1 MQVTGRPGQGCSV
14 GSRWLVVDKDAERVP
29 SHPVLIVQHLQTQ
42 HHLLLQA
49 PAMKATGEVAPIC
62 LRGMADGGGR
72 EGGGSFDVIL

>member
-29 SHPVLIVQHLQTQ
+29 SHPVLIVQHLHTQ

-49 PAMKATGEVAPIC
+49 PAMKATG
-62 LRGMADGGGR
+62 RGCPHLFARDGRWWWEGGGR
-72 EGGGSFDVIL
+72 QL